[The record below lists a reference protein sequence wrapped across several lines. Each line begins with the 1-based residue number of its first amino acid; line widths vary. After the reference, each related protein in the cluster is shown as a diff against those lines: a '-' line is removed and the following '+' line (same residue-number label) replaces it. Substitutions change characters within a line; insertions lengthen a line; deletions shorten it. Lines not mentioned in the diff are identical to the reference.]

1 MKLICCQAINL
12 TALSYGQFIKF
23 LCLTFAKA
31 KSIFTSLSKDVV
43 DTRHLMFPSAP
54 ARFIAAAAGVLA
66 WPEHAIGM
74 VGHLFEGHRP
84 EDVGGFTFGFGL
96 RAGTGAEVR
105 GGKPGQEMTHQ
116 IGHGP
121 KHLGIPVITWQGS
134 GCTRR

>member
-1 MKLICCQAINL
+1 MKLNCCQAINL
-12 TALSYGQFIKF
+12 TALSYGQFTKF

-43 DTRHLMFPSAP
+43 DTRHLMFPTAP

-84 EDVGGFTFGFGL
+84 EAVGRFGVH
-96 RAGTGAEVR
+96 GAWL
-105 GGKPGQEMTHQ
+105 GAGKPGQESTHQ
-116 IGHGP
+116 IGQGP
-121 KHLGIPVITWQGS
+121 EHLGVPVVAWQRGRD
-134 GCTRR
+134 GG